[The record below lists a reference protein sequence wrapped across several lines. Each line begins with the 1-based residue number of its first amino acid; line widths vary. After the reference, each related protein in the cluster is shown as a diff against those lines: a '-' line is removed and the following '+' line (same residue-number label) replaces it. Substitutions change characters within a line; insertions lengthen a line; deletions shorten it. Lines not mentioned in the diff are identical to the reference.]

1 MIVSMLRTATKIFF
15 YNDCNGHLEL
25 SNKESL
31 EYKVRRDI
39 YAHKNYNDFHK
50 IIIFVVSPTEENLP
64 LFYVQ
69 YYFDGVEH
77 EIDFTP
83 PCHGNNTKKDK
94 PRKVMFASVREEAR
108 LLSFKGMKG
117 KQFFE
122 ELSTKAAGFLGAR
135 ILPNSINQIYDL

>member
-50 IIIFVVSPTEENLP
+50 IIIFVVSPTEANLP